1 MGSWM
6 LWTAV
11 LLFQLLF
18 PLVFAVSTLTMAVG
32 TVFDR
37 LICVPAQHPGSESSR
52 AVIDYLLSLA
62 MKTSAR
68 SAPDAESHGIGR
80 QRNATASS
88 GSRAQEPSLLSKLM
102 QSPWQDGTFSLEAV
116 PEGMAKYYW
125 PFNDSDLAP
134 LFPESIDADGNVSSP
149 SDGGEI
155 EPFRTVSPSP
165 CPHTREGEGPEHE
178 SFDEDASHHR
188 QNAADVQ
195 RLAVH
200 HYRTAAPTSPSQ
212 NSFGPTGSR
221 WQEDAVT
228 IARRGNGGVI
238 GTSGRTSTSP
248 VLRSGDAESVTRR
261 RRRHRPAPKSRK
273 GNATPNEHIQS
284 VQGYRGLQHRGTTAS
299 EARGVVQP
307 DVVAD
312 ASKDSGND
320 GWDKDPRRKR
330 STRTRIAS
338 LLLRITEADGG
349 SRRHGESQ
357 WQDEDA
363 TGGEKMPP
371 VYHEGV
377 RRHRELLQSQEGRQ
391 EFVGGA
397 VAQRHVVVHC
407 SNSVS
412 GTALDRNENQAVAGI
427 TAPTAVYPRE
437 KTESANYGR
446 RLQRQD
452 EEREEVKAQEK
463 IVEVVQSSRRLQ
475 VQDKDEVLSG
485 GSDVVADQ
493 RVANSNYSA
502 ASSSWRWRTRQF
514 SWLLQ
519 RQPDERTKKN
529 NDAIRGVTARRSL
542 LSAVLGPQVILDIT
556 KRFGECSSGHMSLY
570 KLLGEDAAV
579 VIAEKALGTDNT
591 IMGLIDSRMSNAKL
605 EELKSKFSGGV
616 NSKMDTQLRQKL
628 GISDEVKS
636 GLGPLSGGP
645 TMNFEGLTKAST
657 DAMSAFSKIS
667 NAKSELRNVA
677 NQLPIVTVKNK
688 VNEAADAL
696 ENVTADDEK
705 GFKED
710 MSAIGN
716 AANALTAASV
726 VDGKSLNTYLEE
738 NLNAWDT
745 NKAAMQTSVDTFVD
759 TVKGM
764 TKGFEGDV
772 EKFFTQAK
780 TQVRDNIGD
789 CHPIYVIYLTTAN
802 TLCDGAVKPFAAFWL
817 MVWLYLAL
825 GIPAWMIALALSSY
839 YAKLSH

>member
-1 MGSWM
+1 
-6 LWTAV
+6 
-11 LLFQLLF
+11 
-18 PLVFAVSTLTMAVG
+18 MA
-32 TVFDR
+32 
-37 LICVPAQHPGSESSR
+37 Q
-52 AVIDYLLSLA
+52 
-62 MKTSAR
+62 
-68 SAPDAESHGIGR
+68 
-80 QRNATASS
+80 
-88 GSRAQEPSLLSKLM
+88 
-102 QSPWQDGTFSLEAV
+102 
-116 PEGMAKYYW
+116 YYW
-125 PFNDSDLAP
+125 PFNHSDLAP
-134 LFPESIDADGNVSSP
+134 LFPESIDADGNLSSS

-155 EPFRTVSPSP
+155 EPFRAVSPSP
-165 CPHTREGEGPEHE
+165 CPHTRESEGPEHE
-178 SFDEDASHHR
+178 SFDEDASHHQ

-212 NSFGPTGSR
+212 SAFGPTGSK

-228 IARRGNGGVI
+228 IARRGNGGGV

-261 RRRHRPAPKSRK
+261 RRRQRRAQKRRK
-273 GNATPNEHIQS
+273 GNATPNDHVRS
-284 VQGYRGLQHRGTTAS
+284 VQGYRGLQRRGTTAS
-299 EARGVVQP
+299 EAGDVVQP
-307 DVVAD
+307 DAVAD
-312 ASKDSGND
+312 ASKDGRND
-320 GWDKDPRRKR
+320 GWDEDPRRKR

-338 LLLRITEADGG
+338 LLLRITGADGG

-357 WQDEDA
+357 WQDENA
-363 TGGEKMPP
+363 TGREKVSP
-371 VYHEGV
+371 VYHESV

-407 SNSVS
+407 SNSAS
-412 GTALDRNENQAVAGI
+412 GTALGRNENQAVAGF
-427 TAPTAVYPRE
+427 TAPTAVLPRE

-452 EEREEVKAQEK
+452 EQSGEEVNAHEES
-463 IVEVVQSSRRLQ
+463 VEVVQSSRRLQ

-485 GSDVVADQ
+485 GSDAVVDQ
-493 RVANSNYSA
+493 QVANSNYSA
-502 ASSSWRWRTRQF
+502 APSSWRWATRQF

-519 RQPDERTKKN
+519 RQPDERTEN
-529 NDAIRGVTARRSL
+529 SDTTRGVVARRSL
-542 LSAVLGPQVILDIT
+542 LSAELGPQVMLDIT

-579 VIAEKALGTDNT
+579 VIAKKALGSDNT
-591 IMGLIDSRMSNAKL
+591 IMGLIDSKMSNAKL

-628 GISDEVKS
+628 DISDEVKS
-636 GLGPLSGGP
+636 GLRPLSGGP

-667 NAKSELRNVA
+667 SAKSELRNIA
-677 NQLPIVTVKNK
+677 NQLPIQAVKNK

-696 ENVTADDEK
+696 EKVTADDEK

-710 MSAIGN
+710 MTTIGN

-738 NLNAWDT
+738 NLNTWDT
-745 NKAAMQTSVDTFVD
+745 NKAAMQTSIDTFVD

-789 CHPIYVIYLTTAN
+789 CHSIYVIYLTTAN

-817 MVWLYLAL
+817 MVWLYLVL
-825 GIPAWMIALALSSY
+825 GIPAWMVALALSSY
-839 YAKLSH
+839 YAKLSP